1 MKLGNIFKEVASRL
15 KAARQELTNGS
26 GKRFDS
32 SGQLVRNINEEQI
45 YFADKVKAAAKA
57 LTGPKS

>member
-1 MKLGNIFKEVASRL
+1 MKFTNLFKEVAERV
-15 KAARQELTNGS
+15 KAAKHELTNGS
-26 GKRFDS
+26 GKRYDS

-57 LTGPKS
+57 LTTPKS